1 MKYIIPILFAAG
13 SFFSIIHWLNHFSLS
28 PDSTNYIT
36 ASENLVKHGS
46 LFVHSN
52 WPSKSFEPK
61 IEPYTEYMP
70 GLPIFTAVLFLF
82 TENIDTVMLVMN
94 SISIVLVYLIVLLL
108 LYELGFKVYLKII
121 FLLFLTFF
129 EPFRFIFSHFWTE
142 TFFIFWSLLAVY
154 FAVKLLKEDNYKY
167 WILGC
172 IAVALSAFI
181 KMYGVFNCAFF
192 IIPFVIHKKSYSKL
206 LIFVF
211 ASSMFVFAWCIRNEI
226 TFGYFTYSHKVFQQF
241 ISSNVFRPFN
251 WTFYILGNDK
261 FANIW
266 VIILLIT
273 ALSPVWLYY
282 KKSIEN
288 HHDLRIWAL
297 FIIGA
302 AVNFTGLY
310 FLSLVSSFD
319 YLESRLLSPVYIL
332 CFFIFLLSIKILIES
347 KSAFI
352 AKAKYVLFALP
363 LVFFI
368 VNPAFTKDIERKIDI
383 HYAWEHEF
391 WNEINSKELTK
402 NSSHFIT
409 EFNYIH
415 QIYGGKPQRII
426 TDDSMF
432 LNIGFLYKITNTGK
446 TPFVV
451 LRNNKLPY
459 FYFEKLHKFLG
470 YKKAKIENKHFS
482 IYVKNKN

>member
-1 MKYIIPILFAAG
+1 MKYIIPILFAVG

-46 LFVHSN
+46 LFVYSN
-52 WPSKSFEPK
+52 WPSRSFEPN

-70 GLPIFTAVLFLF
+70 GLPIFTTMLFLF
-82 TENIDTVMLVMN
+82 TENVDTVMLVMN
-94 SISIVLVYLIVLLL
+94 SINIVLVYLIVLLL
-108 LYELGFKVYLKII
+108 LYELGFNVYLKIV

-129 EPFRFIFSHFWTE
+129 EPFKFIFSHFWTE

-154 FAVKLLKEDNYKY
+154 FAVKLLKEDNKKY
-167 WILGC
+167 WMLGC

-192 IIPFVIHKKSYSKL
+192 IIPFVIYKKNFSKV

-211 ASSMFVFAWCIRNEI
+211 VSSLFVLAWYLRNEI
-226 TFGYFTYSHKVFQQF
+226 TYGYFTSSHKVFQKF
-241 ISSNVFRPFN
+241 ISSNLLRPFD
-251 WTFYILGNDK
+251 WTLYILGNDR

-266 VIILLIT
+266 FIILLLIG
-273 ALSPVWLYY
+273 LSPLWLYY
-282 KKSIEN
+282 KKSIKK
-288 HHDLRIWAL
+288 HHELKIWGL
-297 FIIGA
+297 FIIGT

-319 YLESRLLSPVYIL
+319 YLESRLLAPVYIL

-347 KSAFI
+347 NSVFI
-352 AKAKYVLFALP
+352 PKVKYFLLALP

-368 VNPAFTKDIERKIDI
+368 VNPAFTKQVEGKIEI
-383 HYAWEHEF
+383 HYAWEHDF

-402 NSSHFIT
+402 NSSHYIT

-426 TDDSMF
+426 SDDSMF
-432 LNIGFLYKITNTGK
+432 LNIGFLYEITNKGK
-446 TPFVV
+446 APFVV

-459 FYFEKLHKFLG
+459 FYFEKLYKFLG
-470 YKKAKIENKHFS
+470 YKKAEIENNHFS
-482 IYVKNKN
+482 LYVKNNN